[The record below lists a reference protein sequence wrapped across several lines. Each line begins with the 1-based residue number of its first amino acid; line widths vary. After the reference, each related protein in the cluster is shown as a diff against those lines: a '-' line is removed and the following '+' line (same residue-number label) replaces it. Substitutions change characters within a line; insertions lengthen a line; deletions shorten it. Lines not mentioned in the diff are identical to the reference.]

1 LQTLDSVNDN
11 RQGHERNKASG
22 MGYPWTARAQTMKAC
37 MVSYSFYEEDNR
49 VRRYAEALV
58 KRGDSVDVVALRKQG
73 QPYEDN
79 LNGVRIFRIQS
90 RIKNEKSKFTYL
102 GRLLLFFVRSLI
114 FLTGWRFGDRYD
126 LIHVHSVP
134 DFEVF
139 SALIPK
145 LRGSKVIL
153 DIHDLLPEFYTSKFQ
168 STKKSLVFSILVAM
182 EGLSAAFSDHVIAA
196 NHIWEKRLGER
207 SVRPE
212 KCTTMLN
219 FPDTNLFQRR
229 GRSRNDGKF
238 IILYPGTLNFHQG
251 LDIAIRSFSLIEKQ
265 MPDAEF
271 HIYGAGEQ
279 AEALRQLIGELGL
292 KEKIFLSDRLPLDQI
307 VTVMENADLGVVPK
321 RSDGFGN
328 EAFST
333 KILEF
338 MSLGTPVI
346 VPDTMVDKYYFS
358 DSVAYFFNAN
368 DEKSLAEAMLNLYRN
383 KELRQKLADKA
394 GEFVKKY
401 TWDSNCHKYFDLVD
415 SLVHSPRSAGSN
427 GIPGL
432 TSDSEVSH
440 ERPVTKSASKS

>member
-1 LQTLDSVNDN
+1 MRTLDSVNDN
-11 RQGHERNKASG
+11 QQREGNRENTAKE
-22 MGYPWTARAQTMKAC
+22 YPCSVRAQTMRAC

-58 KRGDSVDVVALRKQG
+58 KRGDSVDVVALRKKG
-73 QPYEDN
+73 QPYEGY
-79 LNGVRIFRIQS
+79 LNGVRVFRIQK
-90 RIKNEKSKFTYL
+90 RIKNERSKFTYL
-102 GRLLLFFVRSLI
+102 GRLLLFFVRSMF
-114 FLTGWRFGDRYD
+114 FLTGRQFRGRYD

-145 LRGSKVIL
+145 LMGSKVIL

-168 STKKSLVFSILVAM
+168 SKKKSLVFSILVAM
-182 EGLSAAFSDHVIAA
+182 ERISASFSDHVIAA

-207 SVRPE
+207 SVSPE

-219 FPDTNLFQRR
+219 FPDTDIFQRR
-229 GRSRNDGKF
+229 GRDRNDGKF

-251 LDIAIRSFSLIEKQ
+251 LDIAIHAFSLIEKH
-265 MPDAEF
+265 MPNAEF

-279 AEALRQLIGELGL
+279 TEALRQLIVDLGL
-292 KEKIFLSDRLPLDQI
+292 KQKISLTDRLPLDQI
-307 VTVMENADLGVVPK
+307 VSFMENADLGVVPK
-321 RSDGFGN
+321 RSSGFGN

-346 VPDTMVDKYYFS
+346 VPDTMVDKYYFT
-358 DSVAYFFNAN
+358 DSVAYFFSAN

-383 KELRQKLADKA
+383 KELRQRLADKA
-394 GEFVKKY
+394 SEFVKKY
-401 TWDSNCHKYFDLVD
+401 TWDANCQKYFDLVD
-415 SLVHSPRSAGSN
+415 SLVYSSN
-427 GIPGL
+427 GAR
-432 TSDSEVSH
+432 SNASS
-440 ERPVTKSASKS
+440 RPAQTVGTGRESVTKSASKT